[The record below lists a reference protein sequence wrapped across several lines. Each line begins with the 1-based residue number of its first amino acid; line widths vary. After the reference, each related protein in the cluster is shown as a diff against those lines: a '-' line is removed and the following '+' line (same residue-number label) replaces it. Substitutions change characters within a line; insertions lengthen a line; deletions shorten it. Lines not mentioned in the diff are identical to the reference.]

1 MRTLA
6 EMVNNDPQ
14 KILELATTDPGL
26 LDSVLIGQ
34 FSAQY
39 IDAEGKKVSLKR
51 HWFLFARFFHLNLR
65 SQVDCFLIERYK
77 AQQVIKVT
85 IHDDK
90 SRPLHQRLKELY

>member
-1 MRTLA
+1 MKTLA

-90 SRPLHQRLKELY
+90 SRPLHQRLKDIY

>member
-1 MRTLA
+1 MKTLA

-26 LDSVLIGQ
+26 LDNVLIGQ

-39 IDAEGKKVSLKR
+39 IDAEGKKASLKR
-51 HWFLFARFFHLNLR
+51 HWFLFARFFHLGLR

-77 AQQVIKVT
+77 AQEVIKVT
-85 IHDDK
+85 IHNDK

>member
-1 MRTLA
+1 MKTLF
-6 EMVNNDPQ
+6 EMANSNPEELLNLAKNDPRF
-14 KILELATTDPGL
+14 T
-26 LDSVLIGQ
+26 DSVLIGT

>member
-90 SRPLHQRLKELY
+90 SRPLHQRLKEIY

>member
-1 MRTLA
+1 MVKGDPEKLLSLA
-6 EMVNNDPQ
+6 
-14 KILELATTDPGL
+14 KSDPGL
-26 LDSVLIGQ
+26 ADNILVGS
-34 FSAQY
+34 FSAQF

-90 SRPLHQRLKELY
+90 SRPLHQRLKEIY

>member
-1 MRTLA
+1 MKTLA